1 MRSKN
6 NKGSVYIIVL
16 LSSAVIYI
24 IAMGFIYMTN
34 SSRKQEIMD
43 RNRIVAKYLSEAGIE
58 KGVNE
63 ISEIFYK
70 NLINPETKEVNKEK
84 LQLLDHEK
92 AAKFVKVIRFDDI
105 LDDGKTEVVIKLS
118 NITNNTSLGSSLKII
133 PGEEDKIPDSLNVY
147 KAQKTGTSERKL
159 GGYVARLIIT
169 SKGTY
174 SKREY
179 VTTEIRSIKVAN
191 VSPIGEEYTLFIEG
205 EKEEFLK
212 YGKFTLSNWTVDM
225 NEVKNLVTQIQ
236 EMTSKKNLSV
246 PDTSIND
253 FASSLNFVKNF
264 VLSNKDSD
272 IKKEASAMLF
282 NLDFRRWGRV
292 RTNGTLHVFLPFFEV
307 DDIINY
313 FVENKYY
320 SKPEVGYVGCFNMLH
335 NPYLGKYTRY
345 EGNIRKNYY
354 RLAPYIL
361 SRRFPVERSDKY
373 TRFSTDS
380 YYPQEHPDEKS
391 PSNNILT
398 KPGDIDKFIHQNC
411 SSDMVLRGT
420 PSNPITVNGLMNI
433 EGSLTIGGNIKGKGA
448 LIVKG
453 TVLIENSIIYND
465 KSSLVSIISLN
476 NPVIIKNGVENL
488 TLDTC
493 LYSRESIKGG
503 VSMKINGNLVVYNL
517 NRQNGSEARVTDM
530 PKNVE
535 INYRKD
541 LRNYYAKHVYG
552 GISRK
557 GINKYIDSLSENDIE
572 DAERTEKYMYK

>member
-1 MRSKN
+1 M
-6 NKGSVYIIVL
+6 
-16 LSSAVIYI
+16 SSAVIYI

-34 SSRKQEIMD
+34 STRKQEIMD
-43 RNRIVAKYLSEAGIE
+43 RNRVIAKYLSQAGIE
-58 KGVNE
+58 KSINE
-63 ISEIFYK
+63 IAEIFYSD
-70 NLINPETKEVNKEK
+70 LLDPETKKVNMEK
-84 LQLLDHEK
+84 LNLLDYEK
-92 AAKFVKVIRFDDI
+92 AANFIKVVEFDDLI
-105 LDDGKTEVVIKLS
+105 EGGKTQAVIS
-118 NITNNTSLGSSLKII
+118 VTNITNNPSLGSALKII
-133 PGEEDKIPDSLNVY
+133 PGEEDKIPDTVNAY
-147 KAQKTGTSERKL
+147 KDQKNGSSDRKL
-159 GGYVARLIIT
+159 GGYVAKLKIT

-174 SKREY
+174 SKRHY
-179 VTTEIRSIKVAN
+179 VTTVTRSLKITNVAP
-191 VSPIGEEYTLFIEG
+191 VGEEYTLFIEG
-205 EKEEFLK
+205 EKEEFMK
-212 YGKFTLSNWTVDM
+212 FGKFTLSNWTVDM
-225 NEVKNLVTQIQ
+225 DQVKNLVNQIQ
-236 EMTSKKNLSV
+236 EMSSKKNLQV

-264 VLSNKDSD
+264 VLINKDSE
-272 IKKEASAMLF
+272 IKKEASALLF

-380 YYPQEHPDEKS
+380 YYPQEHADEKA

-398 KPGDIDKFIHQNC
+398 RPGEIEKFIHQNC
-411 SSDMVLRGT
+411 PTDLVLRGT
-420 PSNPITVNGLMNI
+420 PSNPITVNGIMNI

-453 TVLIENSIIYND
+453 TVLIENNIECKD
-465 KSSLVSIISLN
+465 KTSLVSIISLN
-476 NPVIIKNGVENL
+476 NPVIIKNSIENVRI
-488 TLDTC
+488 DTC
-493 LYSRESIKGG
+493 LYSKESVKGG
-503 VSMKINGNLVVYNL
+503 KSLKINGNLVVYNL
-517 NRQNGSEARVTDM
+517 NRQSGQDARVTDM

-535 INYRKD
+535 INYNKN
-541 LRNYYAKHVYG
+541 LRNYYGKHVYG

-557 GINKYIDSLSENDIE
+557 SIDNYLDDLSDSDISN
-572 DAERTEKYMYK
+572 AERLQKYMYK